1 MSLLPSILI
10 LGIVAL
16 IALQLAG
23 SRESAAEREGD
34 RAAAS
39 RALAMATAVQFV
51 HFSEE
56 WATGFHVRF
65 PALLG
70 LDPIPLPVFL
80 LFNFAWIAIW
90 ITAIP
95 LLRASRTFGFFAAWF
110 LALAGILNGIAHPL
124 LAVATSGYF
133 PGLMTSPFI
142 GLAGVY
148 LWRKLDLATQRP

>member
-1 MSLLPSILI
+1 MSLLPSLLI

-16 IALQLAG
+16 IALQLAR
-23 SRESAAEREGD
+23 SRESTADKAVE

-56 WATGFHVRF
+56 WATDFHVRF
-65 PALLG
+65 PALLE

-80 LFNFAWIAIW
+80 LFNFTWIAIW
-90 ITAIP
+90 IAAIP
-95 LLRASRTFGFFAAWF
+95 LLRAARIFGFFAAWF

-124 LAVATSGYF
+124 LAVVTGGYY

-148 LWRKLDLATQRP
+148 LWRKLELATQRS